1 MKKIFITLAAIAT
14 LAACSK
20 SQVAYEQTDVITFT
34 PVAHNITKSMMA
46 GETFTT
52 TEQFSVWA
60 YYNPTTEIA
69 ATIDEWVDEYNTADG
84 SSIYLDEKA
93 FAYDTA
99 YSLWAGA
106 ENAYFWPKVGS
117 LAFAG
122 YHPITADASYEL
134 SATANKMTFENVT
147 NSWVTS
153 ETTND
158 EDLMYFNLT
167 KGYAR
172 NNVTA
177 VFKHALS
184 WLTIKVATT
193 EKTLDAGATITV
205 SSVKFTAIEPEGTGT
220 VVNQDPITWALEGTA
235 GEVETVKTPVELD
248 DTPATLKE
256 PLFIPQD
263 MDGNLE
269 ITYTITSDDDSEFTE
284 TKVIALNTMKSGET
298 TLSKWEA
305 AKHYIYNIVI
315 STEEILID
323 ASVTKWTD
331 VEVPVEV
338 K

>member
-1 MKKIFITLAAIAT
+1 MKKIIFAIAAVAA
-14 LAACSK
+14 LASCSK
-20 SQVAYEQTDVITFT
+20 SEVAYEQTDVITFT
-34 PVAHNITKSMMA
+34 PVAHNITKSMMG

-52 TEQFSVWA
+52 TEKFSVWA
-60 YYNPTTEIA
+60 FYNPTTEIA
-69 ATIDEWVDEYNTADG
+69 ATINDWVDEYNTETG
-84 SSIYLDEKA
+84 SSIYLDDKA
-93 FAYDTA
+93 FAYDA
-99 YSLWAGA
+99 NYSLWAGA
-106 ENAYFWPKVGS
+106 DNAYFWPKVGS

-122 YHPITADASYEL
+122 YHPTTVDASYEL
-134 SATANKMTFENVT
+134 TATANQMTFEDVT

-153 ETTND
+153 ATTND

-184 WLTIKVATT
+184 WLTVTVATT
-193 EKTLDAGATITV
+193 EETLDAGATITV
-205 SSVKFTAIEPEGTGT
+205 SNVKFTAVEPKGTGT
-220 VVNQDPITWALEGTA
+220 VVNQDPITWELDGTP
-235 GEVETVKTPVELD
+235 EIVETVETPVVLD
-248 DTPATLKE
+248 EKPATLKE
-256 PLFIPQD
+256 PLFIPQE

-269 ITYTITSDDDSEFTE
+269 ITYTITSEDDSKFTE
-284 TKVIALNTMKSGET
+284 TKVIALNTMTSGAT

-323 ASVTKWTD
+323 ASVVKWTD